1 MLICHS
7 SRIHSV
13 ARDYTK
19 LIKFGDSLY
28 RCKQLKVAAL
38 GRMASIMKRQSDSLS
53 YLEQVRQHLS
63 RLPSIDPTAK
73 TILLCGFPNVGKSSF
88 LNKITRADVD
98 VQAYPFTTKSLYV
111 GHTEFNYQNWQ
122 VIDTPGILDRPLE
135 ERNTIEMQ
143 SITALAHLRSVV
155 LYIVDFSEQC
165 GYSIQQQLELYSSIK
180 PLFVKKPVFIIN
192 NKIDI
197 ISRER
202 LPEETKMF
210 VDEFL
215 RCEATSDVHFREMS
229 TITTDNVVQVRNEAC
244 ELMLS
249 RPVGGAAKSQSA
261 TSTSNQLHIAQPDY
275 VSPERRPY
283 VPLKLIERRSKGLK
297 AIGEGEKTERDIEM
311 ELGDDYVLDLKK
323 KYDIPDEEKYDVA
336 PELWQGHNIA
346 DFVDPNIVQ
355 HLKKLEEDEKRL
367 EEEGFYDISSDEDE
381 DMREIRTVARL
392 IRERKALN
400 KAEARLDHT
409 TKPRLSRSQT
419 RRRERSVSGLRSSMS
434 DLGVELD
441 SEGESHFVKAAE
453 HSASREA
460 SRPRLTSV
468 GRDRSVSAVSRSESC
483 MRDPKLIDKA
493 RKLRTKNQ
501 ATRRTLARKGEA
513 DRSIPNL
520 RCKHLLS
527 GKRKLGKT
535 SRR

>member
-1 MLICHS
+1 
-7 SRIHSV
+7 
-13 ARDYTK
+13 
-19 LIKFGDSLY
+19 
-28 RCKQLKVAAL
+28 
-38 GRMASIMKRQSDSLS
+38 MASIMKRQSDSLS

-111 GHTEFNYQNWQ
+111 GHTEYKYQTWQ

-165 GYSIQQQLELYSSIK
+165 GYTIQQQLELYASIK

-192 NKIDI
+192 NKIDVMKCDQ
-197 ISRER
+197 
-202 LPEETKMF
+202 LPEESKKLV
-210 VDEFL
+210 VDFL
-215 RCEATSDVHFREMS
+215 SCEPEIQFREMS

-244 ELMLS
+244 ELMLN
-249 RPVGGAAKSQSA
+249 RQVGDISNFKTVS
-261 TSTSNQLHIAQPDY
+261 STSNQLHIAM
-275 VSPERRPY
+275 PEYIDGSRKPY
-283 VPLKLIERRSKGLK
+283 IPTQLIERRSKGLK
-297 AIGEGEKTERDIEM
+297 AIPEGEKTERDLEM
-311 ELGDDYVLDLKK
+311 ELGDDYTLDLRKR
-323 KYDIPDEEKYDVA
+323 YDIPEEEKYDIA
-336 PELWQGHNIA
+336 PEVWQGHNVA
-346 DFVDPNIVQ
+346 DFVDPNIATR
-355 HLKKLEEDEKRL
+355 LKQLEEEEKRR
-367 EEEGFYDISSDEDE
+367 EEEGFYDQSSDEDE
-381 DMREIRTVARL
+381 DIEAIRAIARR

-409 TKPRLSRSQT
+409 TKPRLSRSHT
-419 RRRERSVSGLRSSMS
+419 RKREHSVSGLKSSMS

-441 SEGESHFVKAAE
+441 SEGESHFKKAADR
-453 HSASREA
+453 SASRE
-460 SRPRLTSV
+460 SRRPRLTSI
-468 GRDRSVSAVSRSESC
+468 GRDRSVSAISRSESC
-483 MRDPKLIDKA
+483 MRDPKLINKA
-493 RKLRTKNQ
+493 RRLRSKSQ
-501 ATRRTLARKGEA
+501 ASRRTLSKKGEA

-520 RCKHLLS
+520 RAKHLLS

-535 SRR
+535 QRR